1 MLNLGIRY
9 KSFFIA
15 FILITSCI
23 KNEDEKVKKI
33 IEISKAT
40 VGSNEYDHIYKQATD
55 SLRAWDKAKL
65 EGYRWAWDFKYKLD
79 SVLCFNLNG
88 DRMVTAILA
97 QCDLSNCVQDDVHY
111 FYGAKIKRQWYFFSG
126 ATMVVPRE
134 YYQSDIYTPLSFEK
148 LHELAMKNIF
158 RGYLKKNSKDE
169 WEINDAFFTYQL
181 EDVGWGD
188 FKRQSHKDTLENG
201 KRFTNKKDYFE
212 SIYLR
217 QSKEKWLYREK

>member
-1 MLNLGIRY
+1 MLNREIKYLL
-9 KSFFIA
+9 FIV
-15 FILITSCI
+15 FIVACT
-23 KNEDEKVKKI
+23 KTDDDRNKKI
-33 IEISKAT
+33 VEVSLATIGIS
-40 VGSNEYDHIYKQATD
+40 EYNNIYQQATD
-55 SLRAWDKAKL
+55 SLKIWDTAKL
-65 EGYRWAWDFKYKLD
+65 SGYKSIWSYKYQLD
-79 SVLCFNLNG
+79 STLCFNS
-88 DRMVTAILA
+88 DRDRVIAAILVE
-97 QCDLSNCVQDDVHY
+97 CDLSNCVQDDVHY
-111 FYGAKIKRQWYFFSG
+111 FYGAKINQQWYFFKG
-126 ATMVVPRE
+126 ASMTVPRE
-134 YYQSDIYTPLSFEK
+134 HYQSEIDTPLSFEK

-188 FKRQSHKDTLENG
+188 FNRQSHKDTLENG